1 MNDGSTDDT
10 ARRLAD
16 MEDAR
21 LRIITQPNAGVSA
34 ARNRG
39 LAEVDTPYVMFL
51 DGDDVLHPDALL
63 RLRQGLLRADEAV
76 VAFGSLRKILA
87 NGEPYP
93 GERSLDVA
101 AYPTGDVLA
110 AMVREN
116 FLANGGHALIRTS
129 AARRAGG
136 FDTTLRLSEDWE
148 FWCRLAV
155 LGPFEY
161 IGAKPEVFYL
171 RVTVGSSSG
180 GLAADWNNHLPALNA
195 VLNNPDIVGRF
206 GPSAWRKLARKVRAS
221 HRWEAGRV
229 NFTCRQFATARR
241 LMLRSLVEDFRL
253 KRFVLF
259 ALAQVSEATGRSL
272 VSRLRFRSD
281 DDVPT
286 AASGS

>member
-1 MNDGSTDDT
+1 VNDGSTDDT

-87 NGEPYP
+87 NSEPYP

>member
-1 MNDGSTDDT
+1 
-10 ARRLAD
+10 

-87 NGEPYP
+87 NSEPYP